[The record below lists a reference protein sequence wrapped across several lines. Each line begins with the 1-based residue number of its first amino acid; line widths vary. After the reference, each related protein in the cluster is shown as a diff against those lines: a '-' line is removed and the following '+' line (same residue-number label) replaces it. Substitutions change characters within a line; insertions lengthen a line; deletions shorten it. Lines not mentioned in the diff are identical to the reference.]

1 MTSRKSASARRAD
14 ILSATLNIAF
24 RVGPTRVTTG
34 MIADHLHLTQPA
46 IYKHFSSK
54 DVIWTAVATYL
65 SQKIND
71 NVAHSQNETGT
82 PVTHLRSLVMGHL
95 ELVRNN
101 PALPE
106 IMLMRDAKGSH
117 AIVQTSIQS
126 SIGALR
132 AALVANAAEAVKQ
145 GLFRADIDVNDIAT
159 LIFGIIQ
166 SLVLRML
173 ITRDPDM
180 LIANGERLLDLQL
193 SGFMKTGDTQ

>member
-1 MTSRKSASARRAD
+1 MTSRKSASDRRSD
-14 ILSATLNIAF
+14 ILSATLDIAF
-24 RVGPTRVTTG
+24 KVGPTRVTTG
-34 MIADHLHLTQPA
+34 MIADNLHLTQPA

-54 DVIWTAVATYL
+54 DEIWAAVAKYL

-71 NVAHSQNETGT
+71 NVTRNQSETAA
-82 PVTHLRSLVMGHL
+82 PDKQLRLLAMDHL
-95 ELVRNN
+95 ELVRDN

-117 AIVQTSIQS
+117 AIVQASIQS
-126 SIGALR
+126 SIGSLR

-145 GLFRADIDVNDIAT
+145 GLFRSDIDVNDIAT

-173 ITRDPDM
+173 VTRDPEM
-180 LIANGERLLDLQL
+180 LMANGERLLDLQL
-193 SGFMKTGDTQ
+193 SGFMKTGGTQ

>member
-1 MTSRKSASARRAD
+1 MTSRKNAPARRAD
-14 ILSATLNIAF
+14 ILSATLNVAF
-24 RVGPTRVTTG
+24 KVGPTRVTTG

-54 DVIWTAVATYL
+54 DEIWTAVATYL
-65 SQKIND
+65 SQKINA
-71 NVAHSQNETGT
+71 NVTRNQGKTGT
-82 PVTHLRSLVMGHL
+82 PDTHLRSLVMGHL
-95 ELVRNN
+95 ELVRDN

-132 AALVANAAEAVKQ
+132 AALVANATDAVKQ
-145 GLFRADIDVNDIAT
+145 GLFRPDIDVNDIAT

-173 ITRDPDM
+173 VTRDPEM

>member
-1 MTSRKSASARRAD
+1 
-14 ILSATLNIAF
+14 
-24 RVGPTRVTTG
+24 
-34 MIADHLHLTQPA
+34 MIADRLNLTQPA

-54 DVIWTAVATYL
+54 DDIWAAVATYL

-71 NVAHSQNETGT
+71 NVTRNQSETGAPDT
-82 PVTHLRSLVMGHL
+82 QVRSLVLDHL
-95 ELVRNN
+95 ELVRDN

-117 AIVQTSIQS
+117 AIVQTSIQP

-132 AALVANAAEAVKQ
+132 AALVANATDAVKQ

-173 ITRDPDM
+173 VTRDPEM
-180 LIANGERLLDLQL
+180 LISNGERLLDLQL

>member
-1 MTSRKSASARRAD
+1 MTSRKSASVRRDD
-14 ILSATLNIAF
+14 ILSATLDIAF
-24 RVGPTRVTTG
+24 KVGPTRVTTG
-34 MIADHLHLTQPA
+34 MIADRLNLTQPA

-54 DVIWTAVATYL
+54 DDIWAAVATYL

-71 NVAHSQNETGT
+71 NVTRNQSETGAPDT
-82 PVTHLRSLVMGHL
+82 QVRSLVLDHL
-95 ELVRNN
+95 ELVRDN

-132 AALVANAAEAVKQ
+132 AALVANAAAAVKQ

-173 ITRDPDM
+173 VTRDPEM
-180 LIANGERLLDLQL
+180 LISNGERLLDLQL
-193 SGFMKTGDTQ
+193 SGFMKAGDMQ